1 MSQLQDSDY
10 RCLHRGPWLAPDLDS
25 LDICAPI
32 LLYQYIYICTVI
44 GQCWGMAVAYR
55 CKNKIRVWLSSMIDK
70 RISVTRSSGTLC
82 SSCWLN
88 FSFLF
93 YRGGRWLRGLVVF
106 CLLSCILPKL
116 CFYTMVSSS
125 NNRCCSVASS
135 YLHTPLRVLHNI
147 CFFFERETKRAVLP
161 LSCLVL
167 GSFMAQRLGSKR
179 LITSMVPLWFPFC
192 WFLAPRAGC
201 LCNAILGARRG
212 RPYNVKVLRVVCLV
226 IPVHS
231 STLNAR
237 RHISAL
243 RFHFHAKSL
252 TDIAYR
258 SRPRNTSPTHAF

>member
-1 MSQLQDSDY
+1 MRIFLKYGVASFHRSDLHISPLYRRVWPRTIWVEVFVDGARLWHCSPIPSVWSIHLKNTVVCRVCQKVVQIIAMSQLQDSDY

-32 LLYQYIYICTVI
+32 LLNQYIYICTVI

-82 SSCWLN
+82 SSGCLN

-147 CFFFERETKRAVLP
+147 CFFLKGRPSAQ
-161 LSCLVL
+161 SCL
-167 GSFMAQRLGSKR
+167 
-179 LITSMVPLWFPFC
+179 
-192 WFLAPRAGC
+192 
-201 LCNAILGARRG
+201 
-212 RPYNVKVLRVVCLV
+212 
-226 IPVHS
+226 
-231 STLNAR
+231 
-237 RHISAL
+237 
-243 RFHFHAKSL
+243 
-252 TDIAYR
+252 
-258 SRPRNTSPTHAF
+258 